1 MRRPSVVIV
10 SPALAAANNGNWQTA
25 RRWRN
30 LLAPDF
36 RARITL
42 RWPDE
47 ASAGDEI
54 MLALHARRSATAI
67 EAWAQAKG
75 RQRLA
80 VVLTGTDLYQDIQQ
94 NAQAQRSLEL
104 AGRLVVLQELGVQA
118 LPAEHRAKARVIY
131 QSTSARQTLAKS
143 NRHLRAVMVGHLRG
157 VKSPQTLFEAARLL
171 VARTDIRVDH
181 IGAAGEPR
189 WAELARATERDCP
202 GYHWLGELPHG
213 KVRQAIQRAHVLVHT
228 SAIEGGAHVVM
239 EAVRSGTPVLASRVP
254 GNVGMLGANYEGYF
268 EHGQA
273 GQLASLLDRCRAGQ
287 AVSAGAKSA
296 NDPASALLQ
305 QLRAQCA
312 LRAPLFTA
320 EAERA
325 GLLEL
330 LNELQDLR

>member
-1 MRRPSVVIV
+1 MKRPSVVIV

-30 LLAPDF
+30 FLGTDF

-47 ASAGDEI
+47 AAGGDDI
-54 MLALHARRSATAI
+54 MLALHARRSAAAI
-67 EAWAQAKG
+67 QAWSQSKG
-75 RQRLA
+75 GQRLA

-94 NAQAQRSLEL
+94 DAQAQHSLDL

-118 LPAEHRAKARVIY
+118 LPAQYRPKARVIY
-131 QSTSARQTLAKS
+131 QSTSARQTLAKPD
-143 NRHLRAVMVGHLRG
+143 RHLRAVMVGHLRE
-157 VKSPQTLFEAARLL
+157 VKSPQTLFDATRLL
-171 VARTDIRVDH
+171 AGRRDIRIDH

-202 GYHWLGELPHG
+202 TYHWLGEMPHAR
-213 KVRQAIQRAHVLVHT
+213 VRQAIQRAHVLVHP
-228 SAIEGGAHVVM
+228 SAMEGGAHVVM

-254 GNVGMLGANYEGYF
+254 GNVGMLGADYEGYF

-273 GQLASLLDRCRAGQ
+273 EQLAALLERCRAGQ
-287 AVSAGAKSA
+287 SG

-305 QLRAQCA
+305 RLRAQCA

-325 GLLEL
+325 ALLEL